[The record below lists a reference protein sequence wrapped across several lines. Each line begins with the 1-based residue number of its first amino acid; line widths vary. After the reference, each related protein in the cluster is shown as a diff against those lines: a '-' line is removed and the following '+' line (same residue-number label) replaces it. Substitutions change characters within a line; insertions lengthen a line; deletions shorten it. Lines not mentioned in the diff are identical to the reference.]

1 MSAPPPPAP
10 PPPAPLYLGSPGE
23 RFLALFHDVAG
34 AAQRSAVLICPPF
47 GWEDICSYR
56 SRRDWAEEL
65 ARAGHPALR
74 IDLPGSGDSAGGP
87 GDPGRVQAWTQ
98 AVAIAGGWLRER
110 SGAPGLAV
118 IGIGLGGMLA
128 CSAAMEGAEIDELIL
143 WAVPTLGRTLVRELR
158 AFSRLEVAGV
168 TEPGAAEPETAP
180 PEEPEL
186 VANGYLM
193 SAETVAALEALD
205 LAALPTG
212 QARTR
217 RALVLGRDGLR
228 SDERLRELLERAGAS
243 VTVADGPGYGEMML
257 EPQDARPPAA
267 VFARVGEWLADA
279 ARPATAATA
288 APELRRTEPP
298 APLARPEHAA
308 EEAAGSSEEL
318 ELLSGGV
325 QLRERAVHVE
335 RPEGRLFGVL
345 TEPVNSRSELCAVL
359 LNAGPQRHVGPNRMW
374 VEIARRWA
382 ARGVP
387 TLRIDLA
394 AIGDSD
400 GDAAALVRVASLYVP
415 EYVEQVRAAL
425 DMLGERGLPE
435 RFVLLGL
442 CSGAYW
448 SMHAALQ
455 DERVAGIVML
465 NPRALIFDEWTYA
478 LRRTRNL
485 REQMTHGS
493 TWRRVLRGE
502 ITLARHLETARAISA
517 RALRAP
523 QRARERLAASRHP
536 PLAGAV
542 ANPAEGLFEALHE
555 RDQNVLLVLSGKE
568 PLREEL
574 APTGF
579 FDHIARWPNVE
590 LVLTGTSADT
600 HTLTPRWLQCEVHA
614 LVDAALERELLRLP
628 AP

>member
-1 MSAPPPPAP
+1 MSAPPPA
-10 PPPAPLYLGSPGE
+10 ALYLGSPGE

-34 AAQRSAVLICPPF
+34 TAQRSAVLICPPL
-47 GWEDICSYR
+47 GWQDICSYR

-74 IDLPGSGDSAGGP
+74 IDLPGSGDSSGGP
-87 GDPGRVQAWTQ
+87 GDPARLQAWTQ
-98 AVAIAGGWLRER
+98 AVRTAGGWLRAT

-143 WAVPTLGRTLVRELR
+143 WAVPARGRTLVRELR

-168 TEPGAAEPETAP
+168 TEPGSAEPETAP

-205 LAALPTG
+205 LAALPTRH
-212 QARTR
+212 ARTR

-228 SDERLRELLERAGAS
+228 SDERLRELLERAGAA
-243 VTVADGPGYGEMML
+243 VTVADGPGYGEMTL
-257 EPQDARPPAA
+257 EPQDARPPTA
-267 VFARVGEWLADA
+267 VFALVGEWLADA
-279 ARPATAATA
+279 ATPATPATAATA
-288 APELRRTEPP
+288 APEPRRTERP
-298 APLARPEHAA
+298 APLAEPEP

-325 QLRERAVHVE
+325 QLRERAVYVE

-345 TEPVNSRSELCAVL
+345 TEPVDSRSELCAVL

-425 DMLGERGLPE
+425 TMLGERGLPE

-478 LRRTRNL
+478 VRRTRNV
-485 REQMTHGS
+485 RELMTHGS

-502 ITLARHLETARAISA
+502 ITLARHLETARAILA
-517 RALRAP
+517 HALGAP
-523 QRARERLAASRHP
+523 QRARERLAASRRP
-536 PLAGAV
+536 TLAGAV
-542 ANPAEGLFEALHE
+542 ADPAEGLFEALHE
-555 RDQNVLLVLSGKE
+555 RDQSVLLVLSGKE

-579 FDHIARWPNVE
+579 FDRIARWPNVK

-600 HTLTPRWLQCEVHA
+600 HTLTPRWLQREVHA

>member
-1 MSAPPPPAP
+1 MSAP

-23 RFLALFHDVAG
+23 RFMAFFHDVPGPAE
-34 AAQRSAVLICPPF
+34 RSAVLICPPF

-74 IDLPGSGDSAGGP
+74 IDPPGSGDSAGGP
-87 GDPGRVQAWTQ
+87 GDPGRLQAWTQ
-98 AVAIAGGWLRER
+98 AVAIAGVWLRER

-143 WAVPTLGRTLVRELR
+143 WAVPTRGRTLVRQLR
-158 AFSRLEVAGV
+158 AFSRL
-168 TEPGAAEPETAP
+168 GAAGGSEPDTEP

-205 LAALPTG
+205 LAALPTH

-243 VTVADGPGYGEMML
+243 VRVADGPGYGEMML
-257 EPQDARPPAA
+257 EPQDARPPTG
-267 VFARVGEWLADA
+267 VFALVGEWLAEA
-279 ARPATAATA
+279 AAPRAAATLEPAPPPMERPAPIAESE
-288 APELRRTEPP
+288 PE
-298 APLARPEHAA
+298 PEGGA
-308 EEAAGSSEEL
+308 SEEL

-325 QLRERAVHVE
+325 LLRERAVYVD
-335 RPEGRLFGVL
+335 RREGQLFGVL
-345 TEPVNSRSELCAVL
+345 TEPVSSRRELCAVL

-400 GDAAALVRVASLYVP
+400 GDATALVRVASLYVP
-415 EYVEQVRAAL
+415 EYIEQVHSVL
-425 DMLGERGLPE
+425 DMLGERGLPQ

-478 LRRTRNL
+478 LRRTRDL
-485 REQMTHGS
+485 REQMARGS

-542 ANPAEGLFEALHE
+542 ANPAEGLFEAMHE

-568 PLREEL
+568 PLRKEL

-579 FDHIARWPNVE
+579 FDRIARWPNLE

-600 HTLTPRWLQCEVHA
+600 HTLTPRWLQREVHA

-628 AP
+628 VP

>member
-1 MSAPPPPAP
+1 VSAPPPPAP
-10 PPPAPLYLGSPGE
+10 IYLGSPGE
-23 RFLALFHDVAG
+23 RFSALFHDVSG
-34 AAQRSAVLICPPF
+34 QAQRSAVLICPPF

-87 GDPGRVQAWTQ
+87 GDPGRLQAWTQ
-98 AVAIAGGWLRER
+98 AVRTAGGWLHAT

-143 WAVPTLGRTLVRELR
+143 WAVPARGRTLVRELR

-168 TEPGAAEPETAP
+168 TEPGAAEPDTAP
-180 PEEPEL
+180 PVESEL

-193 SAETVAALEALD
+193 SAETVAALQTLD
-205 LAALPTG
+205 LAALSPRR
-212 QARTR
+212 ARAR
-217 RALVLGRDGLR
+217 RALVLGREGLK

-257 EPQDARPPAA
+257 EPQDARPPTA
-267 VFARVGEWLADA
+267 VFALVGKWLAEA
-279 ARPATAATA
+279 AGRATSAT
-288 APELRRTEPP
+288 PEPERQPTEPP
-298 APLARPEHAA
+298 APLAEPEPAVGA
-308 EEAAGSSEEL
+308 SKVL

-325 QLRERAVHVE
+325 PLRERAVHVE

-345 TEPVNSRSELCAVL
+345 TEPVGSRSELCAVL
-359 LNAGPQRHVGPNRMW
+359 LNAGPQRHVGTNRMW

-400 GDAAALVRVASLYVP
+400 GDSDALMRVASLYVP
-415 EYVEQVRAAL
+415 GYVEQVRAAL

-448 SMHAALQ
+448 SMHTALQ

-478 LRRTRNL
+478 LRRTRDMRKRL
-485 REQMTHGS
+485 MLGS
-493 TWRRVLRGE
+493 TWRRVFRGK

-517 RALRAP
+517 HALRAP

-536 PLAGAV
+536 PAAGAV
-542 ANPAEGLFEALHE
+542 ADPAEGLFAALCE
-555 RDQNVLLVLSGKE
+555 RDQSVLLLLSGKE

-579 FDHIARWPNVE
+579 FDRLARWPNVE

-600 HTLTPRWLQCEVHA
+600 HTLTPRWLQREVHA
-614 LVDAALERELLRLP
+614 RVDAALQRELLRLP